1 MNFPLLRLAFAAS
14 LFTAS
19 FAHAAGSDWPQWLGP
34 KRDGH
39 AAAGSLTLTKLP
51 AAPAPVWKI
60 NIGGGFSS
68 PVVSGDTVVIMAGRG
83 EEEVAF
89 GLNAADGKE
98 RWSTPI
104 SSLFADEWGPG
115 PRATPVIDGDRVYV
129 LSCSGEF
136 RCLNLKDGKVVWG
149 KSFEKDF
156 GVAFL
161 GSKAREG
168 TASRRGNN
176 GSPVVDGDLVFVPAG
191 NVAGATVIALD
202 KLTGK
207 VAWKAGHEEA
217 AYSALQVATLGGH
230 EQVVMFAA
238 DSLSGFDRATGKL
251 LWSEPLKTNAKR
263 HASTPV
269 ILGDMVVVNS
279 HTFGTVAFR
288 IEKAGDGC
296 KSTRA
301 WVNPEMKIN
310 LGTLVEVGGNL
321 YGHGP
326 AKNFVCL
333 DSNTGK
339 ARWTQPGFGKDVS
352 STVALDDKTLLALTD
367 MGELVLIAVDPTGY
381 KELGR
386 TQVCGKT
393 WSTPAIANGS
403 VYVREGLT
411 DGFKLSRWKF

>member
-1 MNFPLLRLAFAAS
+1 MNSPLLRLAFAAS
-14 LFTAS
+14 VFTGS
-19 FAHAAGSDWPQWLGP
+19 LVHAAGTDWPQWLGP

-39 AAAGSLTLTKLP
+39 AAAGALSLTKLP
-51 AAPAPVWKI
+51 ASPTPAWKI

-98 RWSTPI
+98 RWSTPV

-176 GSPVVDGDLVFVPAG
+176 GSPVIDGDHVLVPVGNVDGG
-191 NVAGATVIALD
+191 TVAALD

-207 VAWKAGHEEA
+207 VAWKGGNEEA
-217 AYSALQVATLGGH
+217 AYSALQVATIAGRK
-230 EQVVMFAA
+230 QAVIFAA
-238 DSLSGFDRATGKL
+238 DSLSGFDRVSGKL
-251 LWSEPLKTNAKR
+251 LWREPLKTNAKR

-269 ILGDMVVVNS
+269 ILGDMVVVSS
-279 HTFGTVAFR
+279 HTFGTIAFR
-288 IEKAGDGC
+288 IEKDGGGV
-296 KSTRA
+296 KSSRA
-301 WVNPEMKIN
+301 WANPEMKIN
-310 LGTLVEVGGNL
+310 LATLVEAGGNL
-321 YGHGP
+321 YGHGQ

-333 DSNTGK
+333 DANTGGM
-339 ARWTQPGFGKDVS
+339 RWTQPGFGKEFS
-352 STVALDDKTLLALTD
+352 ATVALDDKTLLVVTD
-367 MGELVLIAVDPTGY
+367 MGELVLIAADPAGY

-386 TQVCGKT
+386 AQVSGKT
-393 WSTPAIANGS
+393 WSTPAVANGA
-403 VYVREGLT
+403 VYIREGLT
-411 DGFKLSRWKF
+411 DGFKLSCWKF